1 VKAKRV
7 FDCGQWCKLR
17 WTAHVLRV
25 VGEVVVAGRLV
36 TSSCHGEGG
45 RGVLCVLCFEKL
57 FFWKSALKHPE
68 IAIHEHSAWLEG
80 PTRCLIKKLSDINS
94 IKQNQNQQRCLIKL

>member
-1 VKAKRV
+1 MVKE
-7 FDCGQWCKLR
+7 D
-17 WTAHVLRV
+17 
-25 VGEVVVAGRLV
+25 E
-36 TSSCHGEGG
+36 
-45 RGVLCVLCFEKL
+45 GVLCVLCFEKL

-94 IKQNQNQQRCLIKL
+94 IKQNNNVFIFLWKTFLFLKIVPFSFFLF